1 LIYEYEEQIKHLSKL
16 NTSLKAQ
23 LLQQNYTNLGLP
35 KSNMTPYERVLQNQ
49 TVKSSPKK
57 AASSFS
63 KPKAKGG
70 NEIRFGISDK
80 LNDDVDREEVAK
92 L

>member
-1 LIYEYEEQIKHLSKL
+1 
-16 NTSLKAQ
+16 
-23 LLQQNYTNLGLP
+23 
-35 KSNMTPYERVLQNQ
+35 MTPYERALQNQ

-57 AASSFS
+57 ATSSFS
-63 KPKAKGG
+63 KTKAKGG
-70 NEIRFGISDK
+70 NEIRFGNSDK